1 MWQVYANYKD
11 FDDCSKKST
20 VHMQTVDVVVASNLS

>member
-1 MWQVYANYKD
+1 MWQVYASYKD

>member
-1 MWQVYANYKD
+1 MWQVYASYKD
-11 FDDCSKKST
+11 FDDCT